1 MFYEFKIVFSIWFC
15 SFAYIIQLC
24 AQWTKAKLYSLKSC
38 HLYKNVISRL
48 VLTVIRV
55 TTEKD
60 FFSCKDQFLVMSYA
74 QWTGRDSLRDIEN
87 CLMVLSNNLYYFGIS
102 YAVPRNTLAKANE
115 KRDWHIYKDFA
126 EVLLK
131 RVRPLYAQNY
141 FRLDLDNMVY
151 AFDCSTISLCLELC
165 PQLLWQSVATWK
177 RK

>member
-1 MFYEFKIVFSIWFC
+1 MCAMNKGKTIFSQIMSLIQERDFKTCVDR
-15 SFAYIIQLC
+15 
-24 AQWTKAKLYSLKSC
+24 
-38 HLYKNVISRL
+38 YKGNYRE
-48 VLTVIRV
+48 R
-55 TTEKD
+55 

-74 QWTGRDSLRDIEN
+74 QLTGRDSLRDIEN

-151 AFDCSTISLCLELC
+151 AFDCNTISLISELC
-165 PQLLWQSVATWK
+165 PQLL
-177 RK
+177 

>member
-1 MFYEFKIVFSIWFC
+1 MCAMNKGKTIFSQIM
-15 SFAYIIQLC
+15 SLIQERDFETC
-24 AQWTKAKLYSLKSC
+24 VHS
-38 HLYKNVISRL
+38 YKGNYRERI
-48 VLTVIRV
+48 
-55 TTEKD
+55 
-60 FFSCKDQFLVMSYA
+60 FSCKDQFLVISYA
-74 QWTGRDSLRDIEN
+74 QLTGRDSLRDIEN

-151 AFDCSTISLCLELC
+151 AFDCNTISLISELC
-165 PQLLWQSVATWK
+165 PQLL
-177 RK
+177 

>member
-1 MFYEFKIVFSIWFC
+1 MCAMNKGKTIFSQIMSLIQERDFKTCVDR
-15 SFAYIIQLC
+15 
-24 AQWTKAKLYSLKSC
+24 
-38 HLYKNVISRL
+38 YKGNYRERI
-48 VLTVIRV
+48 
-55 TTEKD
+55 
-60 FFSCKDQFLVMSYA
+60 FSCKDQFLVMSYA

-87 CLMVLSNNLYYFGIS
+87 CLMVLSNILYYFGIS